1 MYGARKPRLSEKQ
14 VNPHTHIKI
23 SAFPQCIQSRTI
35 PLRHVKFVKFKMPGK
50 IKGERNKKDAAV
62 LPKKKTDD
70 TGPKSDE
77 EVRESQWLG
86 KALRRQQTQT
96 KLQEL
101 AAQRKPEKTTKNAD
115 SEVRA
120 PDLVYCLSFNM
131 YDIVFRMNSLSLI
144 MSQKKW
150 ESSPLMLMTV
160 QSMRSLQVFQYRF

>member
-1 MYGARKPRLSEKQ
+1 MCGARKPRLSEKQ
-14 VNPHTHIKI
+14 ANPHTHMKI

-35 PLRHVKFVKFKMPGK
+35 PLRHVKFKMPGK

-62 LPKKKTDD
+62 LPKKKTDE
-70 TGPKSDE
+70 TAPKTDE

-101 AAQRKPEKTTKNAD
+101 AAQRKPEKTAKNAD

-120 PDLVYCLSFNM
+120 PDLMFLLSFTM
-131 YDIVFRMNSLSLI
+131 CDIVFRMNSLSLI

-160 QSMRSLQVFQYRF
+160 QSMKSPQVFQCKF